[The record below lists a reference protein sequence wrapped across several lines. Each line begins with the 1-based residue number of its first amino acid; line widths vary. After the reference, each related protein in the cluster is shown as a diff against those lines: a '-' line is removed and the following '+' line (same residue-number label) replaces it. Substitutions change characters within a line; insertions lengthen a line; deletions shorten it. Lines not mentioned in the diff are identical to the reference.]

1 MHMHDG
7 VVVVLRRDFDRG
19 VLTAGRRAADE
30 QRHIHRPPF
39 HFAGDEHHLVER
51 RRDETAQPDHVRA
64 LVDGSLEN
72 PVGRDHHAQV
82 DHVVVVAPQ
91 HDPDDVLADVVH
103 VTLDG
108 GEQYL
113 GLGL

>member
-1 MHMHDG
+1 M
-7 VVVVLRRDFDRG
+7 
-19 VLTAGRRAADE
+19 
-30 QRHIHRPPF
+30 RPLNPI
-39 HFAGDEHHLVER
+39 
-51 RRDETAQPDHVRA
+51 TIRA

-72 PVGRDHHAQV
+72 RVRRDHHAQV

-103 VTLDG
+103 ITLDG
-108 GEQYL
+108 GEQYP